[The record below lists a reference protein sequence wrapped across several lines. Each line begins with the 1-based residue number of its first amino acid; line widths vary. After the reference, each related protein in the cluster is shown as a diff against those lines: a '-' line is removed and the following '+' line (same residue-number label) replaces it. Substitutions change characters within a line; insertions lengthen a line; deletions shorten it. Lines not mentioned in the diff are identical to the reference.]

1 MWKTIQPEQIQD
13 NPFTLIAKDHL
24 LLTACEKKTSE
35 EGDAPT
41 GKPSALAVNWGGL
54 GVLWSK
60 CVATIYLRPT
70 QSTKALI
77 DGAEEF
83 SLCVLPQK
91 YKSAVDYCKD
101 HPNKAGDNLVDCK
114 LDVEYT
120 GCVPWIKQARLVLF
134 CQKLYA
140 QELDP
145 FCFSQ
150 QRVYKQNYRK
160 DDLHTMYIAE
170 IVKVMTETRGLA

>member
-13 NPFTLIAKDHL
+13 NPFKLIAKDSF
-24 LLTACEKKTSE
+24 LLTACERAADKA
-35 EGDAPT
+35 GVVPQ
-41 GKPSALAVNWGGL
+41 GKPTATAVSWGGL
-54 GVLWSK
+54 GVLWNK

-70 QSTKALI
+70 RGTKVLI

-91 YKSAVDYCKD
+91 YKSAVDYCKS
-101 HPNKAGDNLVDCK
+101 HPDKEGNNLAACK
-114 LDVEYT
+114 LEVEYT
-120 GCVPWIKQARLVLF
+120 NGVPWVKQSRLVLF
-134 CQKLYA
+134 CQNLYA

-150 QRVYKQNYRK
+150 ERVYKQNYRK
-160 DDLHTMYIAE
+160 DDLHTMHIAQ
-170 IVKVMTETRGLA
+170 IIKVMAETRG

>member
-1 MWKTIQPEQIQD
+1 MW
-13 NPFTLIAKDHL
+13 N
-24 LLTACEKKTSE
+24 
-35 EGDAPT
+35 
-41 GKPSALAVNWGGL
+41 
-54 GVLWSK
+54 K
-60 CVATIYLRPT
+60 CVATVYLRPSRDT
-70 QSTKALI
+70 NSII

-91 YKSAVDYCKD
+91 YKGAVDYCKS
-101 HPNKAGDNLVDCK
+101 HSRKAGDNLAACK

-120 GCVPWIKQARLVLF
+120 DGIPWIKQSRLVLF

-140 QELDP
+140 QQFDP

-150 QRVYKQNYRK
+150 EKVYKQNYRK

-170 IVKVMTETRGLA
+170 IVKIMTETRG